1 MIIFAFLVKELSL
14 KPRLLKV
21 WFWALQI
28 GTWANGTAG
37 IDAVIS
43 GSSSKLLPT
52 LSEKFPPAYGM
63 DNLLVTNLLH
73 ICGVAI
79 IATLLLTLYG
89 LLHSKD
95 PAEGL

>member
-1 MIIFAFLVKELSL
+1 MV
-14 KPRLLKV
+14 
-21 WFWALQI
+21 WALQI

-37 IDAVIS
+37 IVAAIS

-52 LSEKFPPAYGM
+52 LSEKFPPPYGM

-73 ICGVAI
+73 LCGVAI